1 MLRAVLPI
9 LYSFVRCPYAM
20 RARLALAYAR
30 IDVEHREVS
39 LRAKPAAL
47 IKASPKGT
55 VPVLVLED
63 GTVLEQSLDIMRWAC
78 AQRDDDA
85 WLPCADEALLLLRF
99 CDDEW
104 KPLLDRAKYADRY
117 PELSQA
123 EHREKAW
130 AFIRMLEARLEESAH
145 LSGARRGFVDAAI
158 FPFVRQLMRVDE
170 PWFRARASTALRT
183 WLDAWTHDAL
193 FVSVMT
199 KHAVW
204 ADLS

>member
-1 MLRAVLPI
+1 MLRVVLPI

-30 IDVEHREVS
+30 IQVEHREVS
-39 LRAKPAAL
+39 LRAKPASLLA
-47 IKASPKGT
+47 ASPKGT

-63 GTVLEQSLDIMRWAC
+63 GRVLEQSLDIMRWAC
-78 AQRDDDA
+78 AQRDEDA
-85 WLPCADEALLLLRF
+85 WLPCDANAMELLRG
-99 CDDEW
+99 CDEEW
-104 KPLLDRAKYADRY
+104 KPLLDRAKYAERH

-130 AFIRMLEARLEESAH
+130 AFIRMLEVRLEECAH

-158 FPFVRQLMRVDE
+158 FPFVRQFMRVDE
-170 PWFRARASTALRT
+170 PWFRARASARLLA
-183 WLDAWTHDAL
+183 WLDAWTADAL
-193 FVSVMT
+193 FASVMV

-204 ADLS
+204 NESL

>member
-1 MLRAVLPI
+1 MLRGVLPI

-30 IDVEHREVS
+30 TPVEHREVS

-47 IKASPKGT
+47 LTASPKGT
-55 VPVLVLED
+55 VPVLVLPD
-63 GTVLEQSLDIMRWAC
+63 GVVLEQSLDIMRWAC
-78 AQRDDDA
+78 ARRDDDA
-85 WLPCADEALLLLRF
+85 WLPCAEEALRLLRF
-99 CDDEW
+99 CDEEW
-104 KPLLDRAKYADRY
+104 KPLLDRAKYAERH
-117 PELSQA
+117 PELSQD

-130 AFIRMLEARLEESAH
+130 AFVRTLEARLDESAH

-170 PWFRARASTALRT
+170 TWFRARASARLLA
-183 WLDAWTHDAL
+183 WLDAWTADPL
-193 FVSVMT
+193 FASAMT

-204 ADLS
+204 AE